1 MVEHAYDV
9 DGVRVQS
16 RVTPAG
22 GGAAQVTNYLVDT
35 AGGLSHVVA
44 ETDGSGTMTAY
55 YVRGGDQLLEV
66 IRGADTRYYHEDGL
80 GSVRA
85 LTDSN
90 GVVTDDYGYTA
101 FGEALGWA
109 GADLQPY
116 RFAGEEVETDDTY
129 YLRARW
135 LSPRCGAFVSHD
147 PMWSGQSALPASA
160 YDYAGADPVNSSD
173 PTGLF
178 TSSFGSAAHDEICW
192 RYREEHLVQ
201 SPFISCGSTLGRI
214 LGQNTVDTVAAR
226 LKPDVLN
233 YSGFVLGF
241 ANGGQNT
248 FAEIKPMTTAEI
260 VAGIGQL
267 GLYAG
272 VLSEFGFQFDEWSP
286 QNPIVDVDGTPTLF
300 MNFSGLIL
308 YTDDA
313 DIIRQ
318 QAKIHSLE
326 DAKQVLRQHG
336 SLYAFTSNFKDFG
349 RVVSQIPALEA
360 AFVAAMVLS
369 SIDSAALG
377 VPL

>member
-1 MVEHAYDV
+1 
-9 DGVRVQS
+9 
-16 RVTPAG
+16 
-22 GGAAQVTNYLVDT
+22 
-35 AGGLSHVVA
+35 
-44 ETDGSGTMTAY
+44 
-55 YVRGGDQLLEV
+55 
-66 IRGADTRYYHEDGL
+66 
-80 GSVRA
+80 
-85 LTDSN
+85 
-90 GVVTDDYGYTA
+90 
-101 FGEALGWA
+101 
-109 GADLQPY
+109 
-116 RFAGEEVETDDTY
+116 
-129 YLRARW
+129 
-135 LSPRCGAFVSHD
+135 
-147 PMWSGQSALPASA
+147 
-160 YDYAGADPVNSSD
+160 
-173 PTGLF
+173 
-178 TSSFGSAAHDEICW
+178 
-192 RYREEHLVQ
+192 
-201 SPFISCGSTLGRI
+201 
-214 LGQNTVDTVAAR
+214 
-226 LKPDVLN
+226 
-233 YSGFVLGF
+233 
-241 ANGGQNT
+241 
-248 FAEIKPMTTAEI
+248 MTTAEI

-336 SLYAFTSNFKDFG
+336 SLYAFTGNFKDFG